1 MAKPAKDFP
10 TSVRL
15 SKEMVEILKRIGDE
29 EGHNVNWMIRYAIT
43 KLIIDYKKEGFRDD
57 LLVRL
62 A

>member
-15 SKEMVEILKRIGDE
+15 SKEMVEILKRIGDK
-29 EGHNVNWMIRYAIT
+29 EGHNVNWMIHYAIT

-57 LLVRL
+57 VLVRL